1 MHSTDFLE
9 LDLLIS
15 HKTIQERIAQIAVQL
30 ELDYKQKEIVIVV
43 IMKGAIC
50 LAADLIR
57 AISFPC
63 VVESI
68 QASSYGMQGKVRG
81 DVQIQGIEALNLE
94 SKNVLLVDDIF
105 DSGNTL
111 FQVHQAL
118 AQKNPK
124 SLKSLVLL
132 SKNVSCLNY
141 QPDYILFSIENRFV
155 VGYGLDYKEYYRGLQ
170 GIYQFKQEKSLSTSC
185 KNS

>member
-1 MHSTDFLE
+1 MSIYSTLE

-15 HKTIQERIAQIAVQL
+15 MDEIQDKIAKIALQL
-30 ELDYKQKEIVIVV
+30 EADYKDQEIVIVM

-50 LAADLIR
+50 LVADLIR
-57 AISFPC
+57 AISLPC

-68 QASSYGMQGKVRG
+68 QASSYGARGKIRG
-81 DVQIQGIEALNLE
+81 NLQIKGIEALDLF

-118 AQKNPK
+118 AEKKPK

-132 SKNVSCLNY
+132 SKNVSDLEY
-141 QPDYILFSIENRFV
+141 QPDYLLFSIENRFV
-155 VGYGLDYKEYYRGLQ
+155 VGYGLDYKEYYRGLK
-170 GIYQFKQEKSLSTSC
+170 GIYLFKETTSSLQ
-185 KNS
+185 

>member
-1 MHSTDFLE
+1 MSIYSALE

-15 HKTIQERIAQIAVQL
+15 MDEIQDKIAKVVVQL
-30 ELDYKQKEIVIVV
+30 EADYKDQEIVVV
-43 IMKGAIC
+43 MIMKGAIC
-50 LAADLIR
+50 LVADLIR
-57 AISFPC
+57 AISLPC

-68 QASSYGMQGKVRG
+68 QASSYGAHGKTRG
-81 DVQIQGIEALNLE
+81 NLQIKGIESLDLF

-118 AQKNPK
+118 AEKKPK

-132 SKNVSCLNY
+132 SKNVSDLEY

-155 VGYGLDYKEYYRGLQ
+155 VGYGLDYKEYYRGLK
-170 GIYQFKQEKSLSTSC
+170 GIYLFKETASSLQ
-185 KNS
+185 

>member
-1 MHSTDFLE
+1 MSIYSTLE
-9 LDLLIS
+9 LDLFIS
-15 HKTIQERIAQIAVQL
+15 ADEIQDKIAKIAIQL
-30 ELDYKQKEIVIVV
+30 EADYKDQEVVIVM

-50 LAADLIR
+50 LVADLIR
-57 AISFPC
+57 TISLPC

-68 QASSYGMQGKVRG
+68 QARSYHGKTRENLQVK
-81 DVQIQGIEALNLE
+81 GIESLDLL

-118 AQKNPK
+118 AEKKPK

-132 SKNVSCLNY
+132 SKNISDLEY
-141 QPDYILFSIENRFV
+141 QPDYLLFSIENRFV
-155 VGYGLDYKEYYRGLQ
+155 VGYGLDYKEYYRGLR
-170 GIYQFKQEKSLSTSC
+170 GIYLFKEA
-185 KNS
+185 

>member
-1 MHSTDFLE
+1 MSIYSALE

-15 HKTIQERIAQIAVQL
+15 MDEIQDKIAKVVVQL
-30 ELDYKQKEIVIVV
+30 ESDYKDQEIVVV
-43 IMKGAIC
+43 MIMKGAIC
-50 LAADLIR
+50 LVADLIR
-57 AISFPC
+57 AISLPC

-68 QASSYGMQGKVRG
+68 QASSYGAHGKTRG
-81 DVQIQGIEALNLE
+81 NLQIKGIESLDLF

-118 AQKNPK
+118 AEKKPK

-132 SKNVSCLNY
+132 SKNVSDLEY

-155 VGYGLDYKEYYRGLQ
+155 VGYGLDYKEYYRGLK
-170 GIYQFKQEKSLSTSC
+170 GIYLFKETASSLQ
-185 KNS
+185 